1 MKTKPSTVQVG
12 GKASQAFLMML
23 VIFIGMILSLGTAE
37 AKDNSKL
44 TKRNA
49 SEVRRQNKKYVHACT
64 KLKAKRNALPRTREK
79 HAKWR

>member
-1 MKTKPSTVQVG
+1 MKTQSPTVQIG
-12 GKASQAFLMML
+12 SKASHALMMML

-37 AKDNSKL
+37 AKDNSRL

-49 SEVRRQNKKYVHACT
+49 SEVRKQNKKYVHACA
-64 KLKAKRNALPRTREK
+64 KLKAKRNELPRTREK